1 MSYDDM
7 PTFGQPENPKDKK
20 QAGDDMPRLVANELP
35 PETGLSDQDQKD
47 AVKKV
52 VKFFVILAAVLIGSA
67 LLYKGAVYG
76 WHKYTIFKAETSL
89 QKILDAKLIDAER
102 AKFTKQYDDWAAKV
116 KPDYDQ
122 YYPYRSEYEFQK
134 IVGAHQRLM
143 QVTNA
148 RLGQI
153 EDQIKRVLT
162 EPGKSEA
169 QIQEAMIFWIDWKKD
184 RGILDAERL
193 AVEEERQVKQ
203 YFEKIK
209 SKELL
214 SVAPPPAP
222 AVEAPPVVNPTI
234 APVPA
239 PAAAPVLKQSRPK
252 QETAADKK
260 YLEDVQ
266 RALKGDR

>member
-1 MSYDDM
+1 MSHDDM
-7 PTFGQPENPKDKK
+7 PTFRQPGK

-35 PETGLSDQDQKD
+35 SETGLSDQDQKD

-67 LLYKGAVYG
+67 LFYRGAVFG
-76 WHKYTIFKAETSL
+76 WHKYTVFNAKASL
-89 QKILDAKLIDAER
+89 QKILDDKLIDAER
-102 AKFTKQYDDWAAKV
+102 AKFTRQYDDWAAQV

-122 YYPYRSEYEFQK
+122 YYPYKSEHEFQK

-143 QVTNA
+143 QVTSA
-148 RLGQI
+148 RLGQV

-162 EPGKSEA
+162 EPGQSEA
-169 QIQEAMIFWIDWKKD
+169 QLQEAMNFWIDWKKD
-184 RGILDAERL
+184 HGILDVERL
-193 AVEEERQVKQ
+193 AAEEERQVKQ

-209 SKELL
+209 PKELP

-222 AVEAPPVVNPTI
+222 AVETPPVVNSSI

-252 QETAADKK
+252 QETTADKK

>member
-1 MSYDDM
+1 MSHDDM
-7 PTFGQPENPKDKK
+7 PTFGQPGNHKDKK
-20 QAGDDMPRLVANELP
+20 QGLPGDDMPLAKELP

-52 VKFFVILAAVLIGSA
+52 VKFFVIIAAVLIGSA
-67 LLYKGAVYG
+67 LLYRGAVFA
-76 WHKYTIFKAETSL
+76 WHKYTIFAAETSL

-102 AKFTKQYDDWAAKV
+102 AKFTKQYDDWVAKV

-134 IVGAHQRLM
+134 IVGAHKRLM
-143 QVTNA
+143 LIASA

-153 EDQIKRVLT
+153 EDQIKRVLA

-169 QIQEAMIFWIDWKKD
+169 QLQEAMNFWIDWKKD

-209 SKELL
+209 PKELP
-214 SVAPPPAP
+214 SNAPPPAP
-222 AVEAPPVVNPTI
+222 AVETPPVVNSTI

-252 QETAADKK
+252 QETAAEKK